1 MSKRWTPVKNGRIYC
16 SPGCGAGCTHKE
28 YERAV
33 SKSERLQKRMGP
45 GWKTRVWENLGWHY
59 ELTQG
64 PISLSE
70 SDGEYIALINND
82 PKEAGGGLSLWT
94 DLSKRSR
101 EPKEAVRLAV
111 KYMQNIV
118 QQHNRVLEAALKV
131 IT

>member
-1 MSKRWTPVKNGRIYC
+1 
-16 SPGCGAGCTHKE
+16 
-28 YERAV
+28 
-33 SKSERLQKRMGP
+33 MGP